1 MTSTNFRACV
11 PTDQLGSW
19 HFAVRWARMV
29 LQQRIDTSKEFG
41 LPTPYDELMLSRV
54 ESLESYLLAT
64 HDEYMDWLARPL
76 ETVEELH
83 NV

>member
-1 MTSTNFRACV
+1 
-11 PTDQLGSW
+11 
-19 HFAVRWARMV
+19 MV
-29 LQQRIDTSKEFG
+29 LQQRIDSNTELG
-41 LPTPYDELMLSRV
+41 LPSDYDELMLSRV